1 MIEGI
6 EKKYPAIFLLRNA
19 QTPFNN
25 EEDKVESVIK
35 GWKDISLTESSK
47 EETIRIAGS
56 FENVPISRIYS
67 SDLSRSRDTAK
78 EIMRVTGAGLMTMRG
93 LRPWNLGDFQGTSC
107 FVASEMLKDY
117 IKGYTYKPV
126 KNGESFHIFK
136 IRAIDAFNTV
146 LDEFESLKK
155 NIVIVSHYRF
165 IKIVQAWI
173 AAGSVEYEIDTD
185 VFMKD
190 DIPSGKVFTITLDK

>member
-19 QTPFNN
+19 QTISNN
-25 EEDKVESVIK
+25 EEDKAESTIK
-35 GWKDISLTESSK
+35 GWKDVSLDESSK
-47 EETIRIAGS
+47 REAIRIANT
-56 FENVPISRIYS
+56 FDAIPISRVYS
-67 SDLSRSRDTAK
+67 SDLSRARDTAK
-78 EIMRVTGAGLMTMRG
+78 EIMRVTGAGFMTMKG
-93 LRPWNLGDFQGTSC
+93 LRPWNLGDFQETSC

-117 IKGYTYKPV
+117 IKGYTFKSV

-136 IRAIDAFNTV
+136 TRAIDAFNTI
-146 LDEFESLKK
+146 LDEFEALKK

-165 IKIVQAWI
+165 IKIAQAWI

-190 DIPSGKVFTITLDK
+190 DIPSGKIFTITLDK